1 MVALLFPGQGSQKVG
16 MGKALAEAYPIARQ
30 TFAEADEA
38 LGTALSAVCFEG
50 PEDALK
56 RTETT
61 QPALLTMGVALVR
74 VLRAERPEL
83 TVEVA
88 AGHSL
93 GEWTALV
100 ATGALDFA
108 DALRAVRERG
118 RLMQIAVPEGL
129 GAMKAVLGLD
139 PEKIRAICAEVEAS
153 AGGELVRP
161 ANFNTPEQTVI
172 SGHAGAV
179 EKAAVALKAAKAM
192 KIVDVPVSAPFH
204 CPLMQ
209 PAADGLASFI
219 APMVVRAPACPVVSN
234 VDAAANS
241 DAARIKPLLIQQI
254 TAPVRWIEVTQAIVA
269 RGVTDAI
276 ELGPGKVLAG
286 MVKRI
291 DKSLRVQSA
300 EDPAT
305 LAKLFEA

>member
-1 MVALLFPGQGSQKVG
+1 
-16 MGKALAEAYPIARQ
+16 MGKALADAFPVAKQ

-38 LGTALSAVCFEG
+38 LGTALSTICWEG

-56 RTETT
+56 RTENT
-61 QPALLTMGVALVR
+61 QPALLTMGIALVR
-74 VLRAERPEL
+74 VLREQRPDLEVEL
-83 TVEVA
+83 A

-100 ATGALDFA
+100 AVGALGFA

-118 RLMQIAVPEGL
+118 RLMQVAVPVGL

-139 PEKIRAICAEVEAS
+139 PDKIRVICAEVEAG
-153 AGGELVRP
+153 AGGEIVRA
-161 ANFNTPEQTVI
+161 ANFNTQEQTVI

-209 PAADGLASFI
+209 PAADGLAAFI
-219 APMVVRAPACPVVSN
+219 ADMAVSAPSCPVVSN
-234 VDAAANS
+234 VDAAPNS
-241 DAARIKPLLIQQI
+241 DPARVKPLLIQQI
-254 TAPVRWIEVTQAIVA
+254 TAPVRWIEVTQAIA
-269 RGVTDAI
+269 ERGVTDAL
-276 ELGPGKVLAG
+276 ELGPGKVLQG

-291 DKSLRVQSA
+291 DKRVKVQSA
-300 EDPAT
+300 EDPAG
-305 LAKLFEA
+305 LAALQLA